1 LPVSDITPKPAVS
14 SPRITGYLGARV
26 DVLVVDDVEGNRA
39 VVMDFLGSLGFL
51 AREADQGEAALK
63 GIEAKRPDLVLMDIL
78 MPVMDG
84 LTATQRLRAMPGC
97 ERLPVIVLSAGAS
110 EADRA
115 KCLEVGADSF
125 LVKPI
130 DFDELL
136 ERIGE
141 LLRLRWVHEAP
152 APAAPADGVGG
163 DEALIAPAPQ
173 DIEEL
178 YRLARIGNM
187 RSIGQYAEGLAA
199 QDARYLRFTQQIC
212 LLASRFQSR
221 AIMEFISQYRD
232 EGAAA

>member
-1 LPVSDITPKPAVS
+1 LPVSDIAPKSAVS
-14 SPRITGYLGARV
+14 RPRITGYVGARK
-26 DVLVVDDVEGNRA
+26 DVLVVDDVASKQA

-115 KCLEVGADSF
+115 ESLKVGADSF

-141 LLRLRWVHEAP
+141 LLRLRWLHDERSPAAQVDGVAGVEAVVVP
-152 APAAPADGVGG
+152 AP
-163 DEALIAPAPQ
+163 E

-187 RSIGQYAEGLAA
+187 RSIVQYAEGLAA
-199 QDARYLRFTQQIC
+199 RDARYLRFTQQIC
-212 LLASRFQSR
+212 LLASRFQSQ

-232 EGAAA
+232 QGTAA